1 MNFELFL
8 LYQNPGECSNHNRCF
23 LREFRWIL
31 HGFNTNPKGKAA
43 RGAGV
48 PWKKRGEKGPKK
60 EKKKFFHFPLD
71 FFGNIRYNNQAPY
84 GEVF

>member
-1 MNFELFL
+1 MEKKRFDAIFICYRQEK
-8 LYQNPGECSNHNRCF
+8 
-23 LREFRWIL
+23 RE
-31 HGFNTNPKGKAA
+31 
-43 RGAGV
+43 
-48 PWKKRGEKGPKK
+48 KRGEKGPKK